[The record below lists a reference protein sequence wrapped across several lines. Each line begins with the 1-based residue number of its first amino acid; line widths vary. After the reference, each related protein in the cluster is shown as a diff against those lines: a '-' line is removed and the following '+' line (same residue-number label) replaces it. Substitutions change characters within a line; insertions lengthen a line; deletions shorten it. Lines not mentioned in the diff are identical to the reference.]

1 MTMRSIVLLFLLWA
15 SAQADTLILRN
26 GTRVTGR
33 WWASDA
39 DGINF
44 LVNGRL
50 EQYPRAEV
58 SEVVFGDGPGAD
70 SAPAATAPVPPA
82 APTRAGST
90 GSAAPIV
97 SEPDQIGAVYFQDAS
112 GNLLPLEQTAAAG
125 HRAPAAPGGRGG
137 QYWDMPGAHS
147 RFRLQS
153 NSQMLFVVELPG
165 GIAPSTFQL
174 YPLETRGNARRTKGG
189 NGAAMTIPLSSR
201 KVAGNTYILAPVGP
215 LAPGEYS
222 FSPSNSND
230 AYCFGIDSAAPDAR

>member
-1 MTMRSIVLLFLLWA
+1 MRSIVLLFLLWA

-90 GSAAPIV
+90 GSAAPMV
-97 SEPDQIGAVYFQDAS
+97 REPDQIGAVYFQDAS

-125 HRAPAAPGGRGG
+125 HRAPAGPGRPWRPVLGHAGCALPVPLAEQLPDAIRGG
-137 QYWDMPGAHS
+137 AAWRNRARHVPIVSAGDERKRAADEGRQRRGDDDSAQLEESSGKHVHFGSGGPPGA
-147 RFRLQS
+147 
-153 NSQMLFVVELPG
+153 G
-165 GIAPSTFQL
+165 
-174 YPLETRGNARRTKGG
+174 
-189 NGAAMTIPLSSR
+189 
-201 KVAGNTYILAPVGP
+201 
-215 LAPGEYS
+215 
-222 FSPSNSND
+222 
-230 AYCFGIDSAAPDAR
+230 